1 MGWTPPRSPRTE
13 LPHIVPH
20 RDEPGTHREPA
31 RRPPMDTADLD
42 YPLPETAIAQRPVEP
57 RDRARLLVDEG
68 PRRPPAHRTVADL
81 PELLEPGDV
90 IVRNVTRVLP
100 ARLRADRPTGGAT
113 EVLLLAPVAARV
125 AGAPDRAGLDG
136 DQAWEALVRPSRKV
150 RPGTV
155 LEPGPGLE
163 LTVGDDLGDGRRVV
177 QVRAGAGGVLAALDR
192 FGEVPLPPYVHEV
205 LEDPDRYQTVYA
217 ERPGS
222 VAAPTAGLHL
232 TPGLLAAVEARGAT
246 VADLEL
252 VVGLG
257 TFRPI
262 ATDRVEDHV
271 MHAERYHV
279 PPATLDA
286 CRAAGRVVAIGTTV
300 LRALESAHRSGEAE
314 GSTDLF
320 LREGDRVST
329 VDVLLTNL
337 HQPRSSLLSLVHAFV
352 GPRWRGLYDEAL
364 SAGYRFLSFGDA
376 TLLRGERG

>member
-1 MGWTPPRSPRTE
+1 
-13 LPHIVPH
+13 
-20 RDEPGTHREPA
+20 
-31 RRPPMDTADLD
+31 MDTADLD

-68 PRRPPAHRTVADL
+68 PRRAPSHRSVADL

-90 IVRNVTRVLP
+90 VVRNITRVLP
-100 ARLRADRPTGGAT
+100 ARLRAVRPTGGAT
-113 EVLLLAPVAARV
+113 EVLLLAPVEPRI
-125 AGAPDRAGLDG
+125 AGAPDLADLDG

-177 QVRAGAGGVLAALDR
+177 QVRAGAGGVLAALER
-192 FGEVPLPPYVHEV
+192 LGEVPLPPYVHEA

-232 TPGLLAAVEARGAT
+232 TPGVLAAIEARGAA
-246 VADLEL
+246 VVDLEL

-271 MHAERYHV
+271 MHAERYRV

-286 CRAAGRVVAIGTTV
+286 CRDAGRVVAVGTTV
-300 LRALESAHRSGEAE
+300 LRALESVHRSGAAE

-320 LREGDRVST
+320 LRNDDRIST

-337 HQPRSSLLSLVHAFV
+337 HQPRSSLLALVHAFV
-352 GPRWRGLYDEAL
+352 GPRWRALYDEAL
-364 SAGYRFLSFGDA
+364 RTGYRFLSFGDA